1 MSVQFG
7 SGVSF
12 PRRFTTRLHVQA
24 LCGWPFSAAPPVW
37 VWPRGSAPPSRS
49 AGVPHL
55 SYRLV
60 ARRSLF
66 GAPRS
71 PFHAAAGAFGC
82 SRGKHVSIV
91 WFYSQI
97 KKLR

>member
-7 SGVSF
+7 SGAGF
-12 PRRFTTRLHVQA
+12 PSRFTTRLHVRA
-24 LCGWPFSAAPPVW
+24 LSGRPSSCVGAGAWFPA
-37 VWPRGSAPPSRS
+37 APPSRSAS

-66 GAPRS
+66 GAPRC

-91 WFYSQI
+91 CFYSQI